1 MAENT
6 LNVHLLELMDTEAN
20 LTSNYTANNP
30 LELGRLAFVR
40 DSVPPTS
47 TSAITRFKIGDGVSA
62 FADLPWNNSTV
73 PFGTCSTAAGTA
85 AKTVDARGFVLAV
98 GQMII
103 VKFTVTNT
111 AGSPTL
117 NVNGTGAKVI
127 YYRGAAVTAGAL
139 AANRTYNF
147 VYNGT
152 QFDLIG
158 DLDSNT
164 TYNNASLGQG
174 YGTCTTASAT
184 AAKAVTLSG
193 YALTVGGIV
202 AVKFD
207 NAINNVSTAITMNI
221 NSKGAKPVLFKNTAI
236 TADIIKAGDVATFI
250 YDGTSYHLISN
261 NIIHLDSANLVEG
274 ILPVSKGG
282 TGKNT
287 LAANKILQ
295 GNGTNAV
302 QDSLTLET
310 SDITNTTSDA
320 HVPSSKAVAAYV
332 TNAMSGI
339 VDAVVYKG
347 TISQYSD
354 LPTSGAKVGWAYKTT
369 GAVTIPAANSS
380 TGSQVTTSADGDTI
394 ILKTITTASS
404 TTTYIWDVIPS
415 GDEPSGTVTF
425 VGSADPNAIV
435 TDPANGITTSG
446 TVNLKDLHTTTK
458 TYTPTISGKTLKV
471 PKITYDKYGRVT
483 GVEDVTLTTQD
494 TNDHKSDIAAGN
506 KSSVNYEVVLNGSAT
521 DAAESNVTLNKTSN
535 LVMNP
540 SQVTNATV
548 QNASNKDDGTLT
560 IGSSGSGRI
569 KAKLNTGFLDQSSG
583 DILILNGNI

>member
-1 MAENT
+1 MAGNT

-40 DSVPPTS
+40 DSVPPSS

-117 NVNGTGAKVI
+117 NVNGTGAKAI

-184 AAKAVTLSG
+184 ADKAVTLSG

-274 ILPVSKGG
+274 TLPISKGG
-282 TGKNT
+282 TGNT
-287 LAANKILQ
+287 SFTNGNLIRKDPTNNKLI
-295 GNGTNAV
+295 
-302 QDSLTLET
+302 
-310 SDITNTTSDA
+310 SDISLDTDNITGTGNTS
-320 HVPSSKAVAAYV
+320 VPTSKAVTEYV
-332 TNAMSGI
+332 KQEMAGI

-347 TISQYSD
+347 TVDEISD
-354 LPTSGAKVGWAYKTT
+354 LPTSGAKVGWAYKAT
-369 GAVTIPAANSS
+369 GAITIPAANSS
-380 TGSQVTTSADGDTI
+380 TGSPVTTDAGDTI

-404 TTTYIWDVIPS
+404 TTTYKWDVIPS
-415 GDEPSGTVTF
+415 GDEPSGTVTE
-425 VGSADPNAIV
+425 VKSADSNAIV
-435 TDPANGITTSG
+435 TSPTGGITTSG
-446 TVNLKDLHTTTK
+446 TVNLKDLHSTTK
-458 TYTPTISGKTLKV
+458 TYTPSISGKTLKV

-494 TNDHKSDIAAGN
+494 TNNYKSDVAAGN
-506 KSSVNYEVVLNGSAT
+506 TSNVNYEVVLNGSAT
-521 DAAESNVTLNKTSN
+521 NNAESNVTLNKTSN